1 MPNKPPQKNS
11 RNEIFPHFSSHNQF
25 FTLTLQP
32 NKNKT
37 MKNIFKIKKEERIPG
52 LVALLVFVLLNGL
65 FFYKYGNLFLR
76 AHHVSFWQL
85 FAKTFH
91 VSGFDAWSY
100 IFMSNGKLY
109 FEIPRHPLFAV
120 ILYPFYLINKELI
133 SSGDTN
139 YAMIFMAILLI
150 ASAFYSFIFVYRI
163 FREIIELKK
172 KDCILFSAMLYSF
185 GMVMVSM
192 LVPDHFCWSLLMLT
206 MTLYLAGMAMKE
218 RRQLSAWTIGILSF
232 LTGGVT
238 LSNIAKTYL
247 AAWFVNGR
255 KVFAPKNLVAMILP
269 AILLVTT
276 AYLIYT
282 EVREPQ
288 FHVDKQIEIKAHA
301 KDQEQQRKDSIHHAW
316 VLAHTGEP
324 MKKEGFWKWTDTST
338 SRTDA
343 LIHNMMGESIQLH
356 DSYLLDDMCV
366 NRPTIVKYN
375 YAFNYVIEAIISLL
389 FIIGIVVAI
398 RHKFFLMVLSWLGLD
413 IVIHFVMG
421 FGLNEMY
428 IMACHWIF
436 IIPIAIA
443 YLMKSLT
450 PGRQVVLRYFCWL
463 LTLYFWVWNGYWLFT
478 YMSDQATQIMK

>member
-1 MPNKPPQKNS
+1 M
-11 RNEIFPHFSSHNQF
+11 
-25 FTLTLQP
+25 
-32 NKNKT
+32 
-37 MKNIFKIKKEERIPG
+37 NIFKIKKEERIPS
-52 LVALLVFVLLNGL
+52 LIALLVFVLLNGL
-65 FFYKYGNLFLR
+65 FFYKYSNLFLQ
-76 AHHVSFWQL
+76 AHHVSYWQL

-133 SSGDTN
+133 AAGDTN

-150 ASAFYSFIFVYRI
+150 ASAYYSFIFIYRV
-163 FREIIELKK
+163 FREIIEVGK
-172 KDCILFSAMLYSF
+172 KDSLLLSAMLYSF

-192 LVPDHFCWSLLMLT
+192 LVPDHFCWSLFLLT
-206 MTLYLAGMAMKE
+206 MTLYLAGKAMKE
-218 RRQLSAWTIGILSF
+218 KKQLSAWTIGILSF

-247 AAWFVNGR
+247 AAWFVNGK
-255 KVFAPKNLVAMILP
+255 KVFAWKNMVAMILP
-269 AILLVTT
+269 AILLVGT

-282 EVREPQ
+282 EIREPQ
-288 FHVDKQIEIKAHA
+288 FHTDKKIEIKAHA
-301 KDQEQQRKDSIHHAW
+301 KDTLQARKDSIHHAW

-324 MKKEGFWKWTDTST
+324 MKKEGFWKWTDMST
-338 SRTDA
+338 SRSDA

-366 NRPTIVKYN
+366 NRPTVVKYN
-375 YAFNYVIEAIISLL
+375 YVFNYVIEGIVALL
-389 FIIGIVVAI
+389 FILGIIVAV
-398 RHKFFLMVLSWLGLD
+398 RHRFFLMVLSWLALD
-413 IVIHFVMG
+413 ICIHFVMG

-436 IIPIAIA
+436 IIPISIA
-443 YLMKSLT
+443 YLLKSQT
-450 PGRQVVLRYFCWL
+450 SSRQAIVRGITLL
-463 LTLYFWVWNGYWLFT
+463 LTLYLWVWNGYLVFS
-478 YMSDQATQIMK
+478 YMSDQITQISK

>member
-1 MPNKPPQKNS
+1 MQ
-11 RNEIFPHFSSHNQF
+11 
-25 FTLTLQP
+25 
-32 NKNKT
+32 
-37 MKNIFKIKKEERIPG
+37 NIFKVKKEERISS
-52 LVALLVFVLLNGL
+52 LIALTMFIVLNGL

-85 FAKTFH
+85 FAKTYH

-133 SSGDTN
+133 AAGNTN

-150 ASAFYSFIFVYRI
+150 ASAYYSFIFVYRI
-163 FREIIELKK
+163 FRNIIGMSRFDSNL
-172 KDCILFSAMLYSF
+172 LSAMLYSF

-192 LVPDHFCWSLLMLT
+192 LVPDHFCWSLFLLT

-218 RRQLSAWTIGILSF
+218 RRRLSSWTIGILGF

-247 AAWFVNGR
+247 AAWFVNGK
-255 KVFAPKNLVAMILP
+255 KVFAWKNMTAMIVP
-269 AILLVTT
+269 AVLLIGI
-276 AYLIYT
+276 AYVIQT
-282 EVREPQ
+282 EIREPQ
-288 FHVDKQIEIKAHA
+288 FAVDKSIEVKSYA
-301 KDQEQQRKDSIHHAW
+301 KDSLQQRKDSIHHAW
-316 VLAHTGEP
+316 VMAHTGTP
-324 MKKEGFWKWTDTST
+324 MKEEGFWKWTDMST
-338 SRTDA
+338 SRSDA

-375 YAFNYVIEAIISLL
+375 YAFNYVIEGIIALL
-389 FIIGIVVAI
+389 FVMGIIAGI
-398 RHKFFLMVLSWLGLD
+398 RHKFFLLVLSWLGFD
-413 IVIHFVMG
+413 IVVHFVMG
-421 FGLNEMY
+421 FGLSEMY

-450 PGRQVVLRYFCWL
+450 PSKQMILRGITLL
-463 LTLYFWVWNGYWLFT
+463 LTLYLWAWNGYLVFS

>member
-1 MPNKPPQKNS
+1 MQ
-11 RNEIFPHFSSHNQF
+11 
-25 FTLTLQP
+25 
-32 NKNKT
+32 
-37 MKNIFKIKKEERIPG
+37 NIFKIKKEERISS
-52 LVALLVFVLLNGL
+52 LIALAVFIVLNGL

-85 FAKTFH
+85 FAKTYH

-133 SSGDTN
+133 SAGNTN

-150 ASAFYSFIFVYRI
+150 ASAYYSFIFVYRI
-163 FREIIELKK
+163 FRNIIGMNRFDSNL
-172 KDCILFSAMLYSF
+172 LSAMLYSF

-192 LVPDHFCWSLLMLT
+192 LVPDHFCWSLFLLT
-206 MTLYLAGMAMKE
+206 MTLYVAGMAMKE
-218 RRQLSAWTIGILSF
+218 RRKLSSWTIGILGF

-247 AAWFVNGR
+247 AAWFVNGK
-255 KVFAPKNLVAMILP
+255 KVFTWKNMIAMIVP
-269 AILLVTT
+269 AILLIGI
-276 AYLIYT
+276 AYVIQT
-282 EVREPQ
+282 EIREPQ
-288 FHVDKQIEIKAHA
+288 FAVDKSIEVKSYA
-301 KDQEQQRKDSIHHAW
+301 KDSLQQRKDSIHHAW
-316 VLAHTGEP
+316 VLAHTGTP
-324 MKKEGFWKWTDTST
+324 MKEEGFWKWTDMST
-338 SRTDA
+338 SRSDA
-343 LIHNMMGESIQLH
+343 FIHNMMGESIQLH

-366 NRPTIVKYN
+366 NRPTVVKYN
-375 YAFNYVIEAIISLL
+375 YAFNYVIEGIIVLI
-389 FIIGIVVAI
+389 FILGILAGI
-398 RHKFFLMVLSWLGLD
+398 RHKFFLLTLSWLGFD
-413 IVIHFVMG
+413 IVVHFVMG
-421 FGLNEMY
+421 FGLSEMY

-450 PGRQVVLRYFCWL
+450 PSKQKILRGITLL
-463 LTLYFWVWNGYWLFT
+463 LTLYLWAWNGYLVFS

>member
-1 MPNKPPQKNS
+1 M
-11 RNEIFPHFSSHNQF
+11 FCLLFA
-25 FTLTLQP
+25 LTLQA
-32 NKNKT
+32 KSQDIYIIELSK
-37 MKNIFKIKKEERIPG
+37 MNIFKIKKEERIPS
-52 LVALLVFVLLNGL
+52 LIALLVFVLLNGL
-65 FFYKYGNLFLR
+65 FFYKYSNLFLQ
-76 AHHVSFWQL
+76 AHHVSYWQL
-85 FAKTFH
+85 FAKTYH

-133 SSGDTN
+133 AAGDTN

-150 ASAFYSFIFVYRI
+150 VSAYYSFIFIYRV
-163 FREIIELKK
+163 FREIIEVGK
-172 KDCILFSAMLYSF
+172 KDSLLLSAMLYSF

-192 LVPDHFCWSLLMLT
+192 LVPDHFCWSLFLLT
-206 MTLYLAGMAMKE
+206 MTLYLAGKAMKE
-218 RRQLSAWTIGILSF
+218 KKQLSAWTIGILSF

-247 AAWFVNGR
+247 AAWFVNGK
-255 KVFAPKNLVAMILP
+255 KVFAWKNMVAMILP
-269 AILLVTT
+269 AILLVGT

-282 EVREPQ
+282 EIREPQ
-288 FHVDKQIEIKAHA
+288 FHTDKKIEIKAHA
-301 KDQEQQRKDSIHHAW
+301 KDTLQAHKDSIHHAW

-324 MKKEGFWKWTDTST
+324 MKKEGFWKWTDMST
-338 SRTDA
+338 SRSDA

-375 YAFNYVIEAIISLL
+375 YVFNYIIEGIVALL
-389 FIIGIVVAI
+389 FILGIIVAV
-398 RHKFFLMVLSWLGLD
+398 RHRFFLMALSWLALD
-413 IVIHFVMG
+413 ICIHFVMG

-436 IIPIAIA
+436 IIPISIA
-443 YLMKSLT
+443 YLLKSLT
-450 PGRQVVLRYFCWL
+450 PSRQTIVRGITLL
-463 LTLYFWVWNGYWLFT
+463 LTLYLWVWNGYLVFS
-478 YMSDQATQIMK
+478 YMSDQITQISK

>member
-1 MPNKPPQKNS
+1 
-11 RNEIFPHFSSHNQF
+11 
-25 FTLTLQP
+25 
-32 NKNKT
+32 

-206 MTLYLAGMAMKE
+206 MTLYLAGMAMKK

-247 AAWFVNGR
+247 AAWFTNGR

-288 FHVDKQIEIKAHA
+288 FHADKQIEVKAHA
-301 KDQEQQRKDSIHHAW
+301 KDLNSSGRIPSITPGLWHI
-316 VLAHTGEP
+316 P
-324 MKKEGFWKWTDTST
+324 
-338 SRTDA
+338 RTDEA
-343 LIHNMMGESIQLH
+343 GGILEMDRYVNFQDRCPDSQHDGRIHPAPRLLS
-356 DSYLLDDMCV
+356 LDDMCV

-389 FIIGIVVAI
+389 FIIGIVVGI
-398 RHKFFLMVLSWLGLD
+398 RHKFFLLILSWLGLD

-443 YLMKSLT
+443 YLMKTLT
-450 PGRQVVLRYFCWL
+450 PGKQVILRYFCWL
-463 LTLYFWVWNGYWLFT
+463 LTLYLWAWNGYWLFT

>member
-1 MPNKPPQKNS
+1 MQ
-11 RNEIFPHFSSHNQF
+11 
-25 FTLTLQP
+25 
-32 NKNKT
+32 
-37 MKNIFKIKKEERIPG
+37 NIFKIRKEERIPS
-52 LVALLVFVLLNGL
+52 LIALLVFVLLNGL

-85 FAKTFH
+85 FAKTYH

-120 ILYPFYLINKELI
+120 ILYPFYAINKELI
-133 SSGDTN
+133 SAGDTN
-139 YAMIFMAILLI
+139 YAMFFMAFLLI
-150 ASAFYSFIFVYRI
+150 ASAYYSFVFIYRV
-163 FREIIELKK
+163 FRQVIKIDK
-172 KDCILFSAMLYSF
+172 KDSLLLSALLYSF
-185 GMVMVSM
+185 GMVMTSM
-192 LVPDHFCWSLLMLT
+192 VVPDHFCWSLFLLS

-218 RRQLSAWTIGILSF
+218 KRRLSAWTVGILGF

-247 AAWFVNGR
+247 AAWFVNGK
-255 KVFAPKNLVAMILP
+255 KVFGLKNMTAMILP
-269 AILLVTT
+269 AFFLVAI

-288 FHVDKQIEIKAHA
+288 FAVDKSIEIKTYA
-301 KDQEQQRKDSIHHAW
+301 KDSLQQQKDSIHHAW

-324 MKKEGFWKWTDTST
+324 MKKEGFWKWTDMST
-338 SRTDA
+338 SRYDA
-343 LIHNMMGESIQLH
+343 LVHNMFGESIQLH

-366 NRPTIVKYN
+366 NRPTVVKYN
-375 YAFNYVIEAIISLL
+375 HTFNYVIEVIVGLL
-389 FIIGIVVAI
+389 FILGVAIGI
-398 RHKFFLMVLSWLGLD
+398 RYKFFLMVLSWLGLD
-413 IVIHFVMG
+413 VVIHFVMG

-443 YLMKSLT
+443 YLMKSLA
-450 PGRQVVLRYFCWL
+450 PGKQQVLRGLTLL
-463 LTLYFWVWNGYWLFT
+463 LTLYLWAWNGYLFFT